1 MNTTNHRNPVLLV
14 HGIIRTSRVF
24 RRMSTYLTKRG
35 WSVHTLNLKPN
46 DGTVSLDQLA
56 TQVADYVDKTFSSR
70 QPIDLVGLS
79 MGGLVTRY
87 YLQRLGGI
95 ERVQRFISISAP
107 NHGTWLAH
115 LSARPGC
122 VQMRPG
128 SQFLEDLNRDSSM
141 LKKLNFTYIWTPWD
155 FVIVPARSSQMPV
168 GREIKVQVFAHA
180 WMVRASQTM
189 RVLASALSE
198 QIEESS
204 KAQE

>member
-1 MNTTNHRNPVLLV
+1 VLLV
-14 HGIIRTSRVF
+14 HGIIRTSKVF
-24 RRMSTYLTKRG
+24 RRMSAYLTKQG
-35 WSVHTLNLKPN
+35 WSVHTLDLKPN
-46 DGTVSLDQLA
+46 DATVSLDQLA
-56 TQVADYVDKTFSSR
+56 TQVAYYVDQTFSSR

-107 NHGTWLAH
+107 NHGTWLAY

-128 SQFLEDLNRDSSM
+128 SQFLKDLNRDASM
-141 LKKLNFTYIWTPWD
+141 LKRLNFTYIWTPWD
-155 FVIVPARSSQMPV
+155 FIIVPARSSQMPV
-168 GREIKVQVFAHA
+168 GREVKVQVLAHA
-180 WMVRASQTM
+180 LVVRSPQAM

-198 QIEESS
+198 QIEEVSE
-204 KAQE
+204 AEG

>member
-1 MNTTNHRNPVLLV
+1 
-14 HGIIRTSRVF
+14 
-24 RRMSTYLTKRG
+24 MSAYLTKHG
-35 WSVHTLNLKPN
+35 WSVHTLDLKPN
-46 DGTVSLDQLA
+46 NATVSLDQLA
-56 TQVADYVDKTFSSR
+56 TQVADYIDKTFSSK

-115 LSARPGC
+115 LSTRPGC

-128 SQFLEDLNRDSSM
+128 SKFLEDLNRDTSI

-155 FVIVPARSSQMPV
+155 FVIVPAGSSQMPV
-168 GREIKVQVFAHA
+168 GREVKVRVFAHA
-180 WMVRASQTM
+180 WVVRSPQTM
-189 RVLASALSE
+189 QVLASALSE
-198 QIEESS
+198 QIE
-204 KAQE
+204 